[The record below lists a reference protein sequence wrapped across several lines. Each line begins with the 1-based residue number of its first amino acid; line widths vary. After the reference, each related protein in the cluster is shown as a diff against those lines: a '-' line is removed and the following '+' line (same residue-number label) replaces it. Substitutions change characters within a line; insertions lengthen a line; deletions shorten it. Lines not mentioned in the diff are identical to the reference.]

1 MQDSR
6 DSSYSLLGLS
16 SVLFL
21 ILEML
26 TPAVLVQCLTSEL
39 DALGLSPGP

>member
-1 MQDSR
+1 MQDGR

-21 ILEML
+21 ILETL

-39 DALGLSPGP
+39 DGLGLSAGP